1 MSSAPTVLSHALQ
14 SKLRVGSG
22 VRVVETPDSTRRTV
36 LTLWVSSIVVL
47 TLASGM
53 WDWIW
58 KR

>member
-1 MSSAPTVLSHALQ
+1 M
-14 SKLRVGSG
+14 
-22 VRVVETPDSTRRTV
+22 ETPDSTRRTV

-47 TLASGM
+47 TLASVM